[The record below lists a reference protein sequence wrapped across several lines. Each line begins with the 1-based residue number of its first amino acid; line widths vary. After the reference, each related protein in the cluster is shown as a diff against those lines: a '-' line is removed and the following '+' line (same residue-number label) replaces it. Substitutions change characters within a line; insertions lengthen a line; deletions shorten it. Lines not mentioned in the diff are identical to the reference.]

1 GAPARMT
8 KPFVAMSSALLR
20 QDANGEPFIGWQPQ
34 EKLNREQAFAAF
46 TTGGAH
52 ALFAEGRLGRI
63 ALGRRADF
71 LLLDRDPFLSTPDQ
85 LAAIRVLQTW
95 VGGKLVHDVEDEKR
109 DESVDERLPIPGR

>member
-1 GAPARMT
+1 MA
-8 KPFVAMSSALLR
+8 SALLR
-20 QDANGEPFIGWQPQ
+20 QDENGQPFAGWQPL
-34 EKLNREQAFAAF
+34 EKLNRETAFAAF

-71 LLLDRDPFLSTPDQ
+71 LLVDRDPFLSTPDQ

-95 VGGKLVHDVEDEKR
+95 VGGKLVHDAEDG
-109 DESVDERLPIPGR
+109 SHDERRTFEGH